1 MSAVA
6 FDTLKFAQTL
16 RDKAHVPQDQA
27 EGMAEAFAEA
37 TGQQIATK
45 SDLTETELR
54 LEARIGKV
62 ETRLDAKIGK
72 VESRLTEVETRLSG
86 EINLLRWMSG
96 FTLAILSAIA
106 LKLFLH

>member
-27 EGMAEAFAEA
+27 EGMAAAFAEA

-45 SDLTETELR
+45 SDLKETEL
-54 LEARIGKV
+54 
-62 ETRLDAKIGK
+62 RLDAKIGK
-72 VESRLTEVETRLSG
+72 VETRLEARITEVETRLSG
-86 EINLLRWMSG
+86 EINLLKWMIG
-96 FTLAILSAIA
+96 FALALLSAVA